1 MPRSAHA
8 ERRARS
14 PRRATVALS
23 CALALAPAWGPL
35 GCSQRALVGR
45 NNALGVDASPT
56 YDTAPFDGPG
66 YVNGHLH
73 AHAVFN
79 TVDRVY
85 WFGGDNDPSRLELW
99 IYQDAAT
106 CEDLSKPD
114 WLTSPKVRPAD
125 VMGITVGGNKPGVYQ
140 VVAETPPRA
149 GNAYVLHII
158 DQADP
163 VIESEGL
170 SGTVTITSVK
180 PGDSVSGAFE
190 ATFSTGTL
198 QGEFNAQPCPTG
210 VGL

>member
-8 ERRARS
+8 ERPARS
-14 PRRATVALS
+14 PRLAALTS
-23 CALALAPAWGPL
+23 LALPVALALTGASA
-35 GCSQRALVGR
+35 CSQQALVG
-45 NNALGVDASPT
+45 LQQDAGTPS

-73 AHAVFN
+73 AHAVFDS
-79 TVDRVY
+79 VDRVY
-85 WFGGDNDPSRLELW
+85 WFNGDSAKIAVYIFE
-99 IYQDAAT
+99 DAPQ
-106 CEDLSKPD
+106 CDDVSKD
-114 WLTSPKVRPAD
+114 GYWLASQKVRPAD

-149 GNAYVLHII
+149 GNAYVLHVI

-163 VIESEGL
+163 VIESEGQ

-190 ATFSTGTL
+190 ATFSTGPL
-198 QGEFNAQPCPTG
+198 QGGFNALPCPTG
-210 VGL
+210 VEL